1 MNNSQKRE
9 LLITYL
15 DIYLSKKGLLMK
27 PVLKTIKNNLLTNK
41 QISTKQ
47 YLSIIKFIEREPKF
61 KRMDRDQIFEF
72 FKPLVK
78 GTNPEEPPNTL
89 EPFFKENP
97 CLRPIH

>member
-78 GTNPEEPPNTL
+78 GTTPEEPPTTR

>member
-1 MNNSQKRE
+1 
-9 LLITYL
+9 
-15 DIYLSKKGLLMK
+15 MK

-78 GTNPEEPPNTL
+78 GTPEEPPNTL

>member
-72 FKPLVK
+72 LKPLVK
-78 GTNPEEPPNTL
+78 GTIPEEPTNTL